1 MCYLVHINENRIHL
15 LASLCRQSQRQ
26 VMVYRS
32 EDLSLL
38 NTVTLDESPAIV
50 IPHYDADSNT
60 LFLSGKGE
68 STVCQIFSLH
78 MKPFSTRFFPM
89 CDLGDDVRGC
99 V

>member
-1 MCYLVHINENRIHL
+1 MENLYDSFSIIYICI
-15 LASLCRQSQRQ
+15 CRQSQRQ

-68 STVCQIFSLH
+68 STVCQIF
-78 MKPFSTRFFPM
+78 FS
-89 CDLGDDVRGC
+89 CI
-99 V
+99 

>member
-1 MCYLVHINENRIHL
+1 
-15 LASLCRQSQRQ
+15 
-26 VMVYRS
+26 MVYRS

-68 STVCQIFSLH
+68 STVCTRKSVFPAYETLFEHGFSY
-78 MKPFSTRFFPM
+78 
-89 CDLGDDVRGC
+89 VI
-99 V
+99 

>member
-1 MCYLVHINENRIHL
+1 MDILYSLFNYIQL
-15 LASLCRQSQRQ
+15 LSTASTIYRQSQRQ

-68 STVCQIFSLH
+68 STVCQIYIFLH
-78 MKPFSTRFFPM
+78 MKTFFGHGFSYVP
-89 CDLGDDVRGC
+89 
-99 V
+99 

>member
-1 MCYLVHINENRIHL
+1 
-15 LASLCRQSQRQ
+15 
-26 VMVYRS
+26 MVYRS

-68 STVCQIFSLH
+68 STVCQIYI
-78 MKPFSTRFFPM
+78 FPAYET
-89 CDLGDDVRGC
+89 LFGHGLSYVI
-99 V
+99 